1 MRIGGVGSFYQAYVY
16 NANVLSSNSMNKLSR
31 ISDDVLDQKVDYS
44 GLVQEENQNPL
55 EVGETLDFESVL
67 EKQMSEGYTRAAKI
81 FPDGI
86 EPMDGNVTISVE
98 GEEFMLPDMAEE
110 MNESVELMTDN
121 QADLAGESQNFS
133 YQMQRAIQA
142 YEMSM
147 IA

>member
-1 MRIGGVGSFYQAYVY
+1 MRIGGIGSFYSTYVY
-16 NANVLSSNSMNKLSR
+16 NPNVISSNSMDKLSR

-55 EVGETLDFESVL
+55 EMGETLDFNSVL
-67 EKQMSEGYTRAAKI
+67 EKQMSEGYNRAAKI

-86 EPMDGNVTISVE
+86 EPIDGNVTISVD

-110 MNESVELMTDN
+110 MAEN
-121 QADLAGESQNFS
+121 QQTS